1 MEQVKYC
8 EYCAEELTSEGR
20 CPNEDCV
27 YNVYI
32 DAIAECDAEIEK
44 ENNERFMYNICRIC
58 GNH

>member
-1 MEQVKYC
+1 MQSRRFNMEQVKYC
-8 EYCAEELTSEGR
+8 EYCAEELTAEGR

-44 ENNERFMYNICRIC
+44 ETNE
-58 GNH
+58 